1 MNKSR
6 YELSES
12 ENGWLPALASLLDL
26 MIDPGTAL
34 ETKLHFL
41 KSIKDSMADPDATF
55 SAFLMVK
62 IEKVLM
68 MEDLE
73 ISIPILECFLETWS
87 TKLDKKERSRVEDVL
102 LKGLTAKKP
111 EIRLFAVKHLFNPFH
126 LAFRKIFMEEKDI
139 TVFTAMIERVSQCEL
154 ADKEFLTDLKYMI
167 IGHNIKITFGE
178 VIIAIGLF
186 NLAMKKGFIGIDAI
200 EALEYFTHNP
210 SFLGQSA
217 IKTLVRVAK
226 ELHAAREK

>member
-1 MNKSR
+1 MRKNR

-12 ENGWLPALASLLDL
+12 ENGWWPAIDSLLDVMSDL
-26 MIDPGTAL
+26 DTDRA
-34 ETKLHFL
+34 TKLNFL
-41 KSIKDSMADPDATF
+41 KPIQTLMADPDATF
-55 SAFLMVK
+55 SAALVVQ
-62 IEKVLM
+62 IENVM
-68 MEDLE
+68 MLEDLE
-73 ISIPILECFLETWS
+73 ISIPILNLFLETWS
-87 TKLDKKERSRVEDVL
+87 DRLDKKERSRVEDVL

-111 EIRLFAVKHLFNPFH
+111 EIRLFVVQHLFNPFH
-126 LAFRKIFMEEKDI
+126 LAFRKIFLEEKDI
-139 TVFTAMIERVSQCEL
+139 IVFTAMIERVSQCEL
-154 ADKEFLTDLKYMI
+154 ADKELLTDLKYMI

-210 SFLGQSA
+210 SFLGQLA